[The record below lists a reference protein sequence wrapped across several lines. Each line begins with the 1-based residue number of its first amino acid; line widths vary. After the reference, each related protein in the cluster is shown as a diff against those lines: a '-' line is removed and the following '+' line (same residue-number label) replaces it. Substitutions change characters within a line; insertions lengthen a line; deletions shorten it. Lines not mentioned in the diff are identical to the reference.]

1 MDEFKLEHLGFPECS
16 EHGEVTLL
24 DAGTQRWEDFTGGG
38 CLTRGHL
45 SSRCVLISPYFL

>member
-1 MDEFKLEHLGFPECS
+1 MDEFKQAPGFPECS

-38 CLTRGHL
+38 CLTRDTCPQDVSL
-45 SSRCVLISPYFL
+45 PSLYFL